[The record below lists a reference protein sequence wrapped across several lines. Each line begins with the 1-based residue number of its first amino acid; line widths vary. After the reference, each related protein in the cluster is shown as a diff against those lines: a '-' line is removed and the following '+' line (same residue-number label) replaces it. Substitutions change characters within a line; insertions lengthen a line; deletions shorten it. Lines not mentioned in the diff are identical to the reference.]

1 MRRRVLMVQARTST
15 GRLNKLAVA
24 AIILAVI
31 AASGFWVFG
40 VAVLAVFAV
49 EARHVAPNEIP
60 LRGERGRGLAIAA
73 LVIGYGIATLALI
86 NTPGFIPTAVQQI
99 ST

>member
-1 MRRRVLMVQARTST
+1 MSTPMVPARTAT
-15 GRLNKLAVA
+15 GRPNKLALA
-24 AIILAVI
+24 AIIFAVI

-49 EARHVAPNEIP
+49 GAGHVALNQIP
-60 LRGERGRGLAIAA
+60 LRGESGRGLAIAA

-86 NTPGFIPTAVQQI
+86 NTLAFIPSAVQQI
-99 ST
+99 SM

>member
-1 MRRRVLMVQARTST
+1 MTTPKTPARSST
-15 GRLNKLAVA
+15 GRLNKFAAA
-24 AIILAVI
+24 AIIFAGI

-49 EARHVAPNEIP
+49 GAGHVALNQIP

-73 LVIGYGIATLALI
+73 LVIGYGIAAVALI
-86 NTPGFIPTAVQQI
+86 TTLGFIPSAVQQFLM
-99 ST
+99 